1 MARNICILR
10 YKQHIDEQAGRE
22 RKEMEDKMTAAAKKA
37 ALASQNEVAA
47 NDKLITAR

>member
-1 MARNICILR
+1 MPRNFCVLR

-22 RKEMEDKMTAAAKKA
+22 RKEMEDKMTAAAIKA

-47 NDKLITAR
+47 NERS